1 MASDIKGILS
11 RYTIDNLDLL
21 STKGKGNLL
30 VQDPKLQNGI
40 IWADLLD
47 VPWGGFEQ
55 FGDPRWA
62 TETNS
67 GAKVV
72 FECDEFIRNQVL
84 QSTKILLYDFE
95 LDKMD
100 TTKKIYQ
107 LKSTT
112 RSFITT
118 WYSGVTAAHWTL
130 NLCCGGYG
138 GWEYAFQIAHDHGWP
153 YHFHIGLDHSLPAA
167 AQHSVNHQTQFIP
180 NVQLAPSFLAD
191 RHKSTTI
198 CASIEAQGWRQA
210 VSMINPQI
218 WTFSFPCQSW
228 TGAAWSKGFLDDNGK
243 VLLEGLGL
251 ARIMRPAIILLENV
265 KNFSS
270 HQQYSEFCQA
280 VHWSGYRF
288 LHQAIVDAQERTP
301 CIRPRWLAI
310 LERIEESH
318 QPFHWPKWEVKKHNL
333 MTWGCHLKS
342 TPEEMNEFRLPPEVV
357 QKYMDISYLPLH
369 APYWAKNNVLN
380 HRAVPLQNKMPVVM
394 AAYGRQHELRDE
406 LLQNRGL
413 FGHFTAEECKFRW
426 WKPVELIMAHMQIVP
441 MALLRPKENAWQTIG
456 NCIVQH
462 HALITVYA
470 AFDHMFGPN
479 KHTLEEILT
488 EIESKRMTPG
498 NVTVNSDEF
507 AWYLGHQS
515 GIESIQ
521 KYVKILSQELSWGTS
536 KNVKWPDNCIFDFHL
551 GCISMDYRQNMS
563 EYQVISPTIPYSLQE
578 CPKLDEYSRE
588 ENSPLESPADH
599 IPDTLDVRIQQHFQ
613 AIENDEK
620 KYHSDP
626 DDPPSPV
633 ISPLKQD
640 DYQIETDES
649 MNPESENECTDEFL
663 QKGLQQLFEPVIVEV
678 PEVSHMVTLLLEPGN
693 YAALCILN
701 DLTAKDLTQLWDH
714 RVALINAERY
724 CQTAPRTDPYFSPD
738 ETIKTGCLMSVVLES
753 QYQHQ
758 AVAWQ
763 NNEKL
768 LIFDIAGQ
776 TFAQTNN
783 KQATPDLRRFPVHEQ
798 RNHWYD
804 EIGETSQISLEVN
817 MRVFPDIVE
826 NDKFHDI
833 QMHIGHG

>member
-280 VHWSGYRF
+280 VRWSGYRF

-380 HRAVPLQNKMPVVM
+380 YRAVPLQNKMPVVM

-620 KYHSDP
+620 NIT
-626 DDPPSPV
+626 V
-633 ISPLKQD
+633 
-640 DYQIETDES
+640 
-649 MNPESENECTDEFL
+649 
-663 QKGLQQLFEPVIVEV
+663 
-678 PEVSHMVTLLLEPGN
+678 
-693 YAALCILN
+693 
-701 DLTAKDLTQLWDH
+701 
-714 RVALINAERY
+714 
-724 CQTAPRTDPYFSPD
+724 
-738 ETIKTGCLMSVVLES
+738 
-753 QYQHQ
+753 
-758 AVAWQ
+758 
-763 NNEKL
+763 
-768 LIFDIAGQ
+768 
-776 TFAQTNN
+776 
-783 KQATPDLRRFPVHEQ
+783 
-798 RNHWYD
+798 
-804 EIGETSQISLEVN
+804 
-817 MRVFPDIVE
+817 
-826 NDKFHDI
+826 I
-833 QMHIGHG
+833 QMIHHHL